1 MSGLIS
7 FPDIQKQAP
16 PAKVRRIRKGPKKKL
31 LENEKCS
38 VCSEPATGFN
48 FRVPSC
54 NACKAFFRRSV
65 LAGKTFECRFKA
77 DTDCMSSPE
86 WLKVCQHCRLKKC
99 RLVGMKD
106 QYVHN
111 LRLQRTIKN
120 IHETGFEESLDIGQK
135 TLVDIFSCFWGLYIG
150 NCNEIDENESKFFTK
165 MNASIGKVQLPDRP
179 SMNDTT
185 AGKLAQTQFISSTIR
200 VHMKMVETVMDQI
213 PELKAFSVT
222 SRVGLTRVACCQ
234 MAMLRGSYR
243 MQIEKYKHET
253 ERLHAKIKVD
263 LDGEQNVDT
272 KYLSILSGPGNFDK
286 TRLKN
291 IGLSEKL
298 IDKMFSICRCLNFRR
313 TEADEDCKP
322 DFIEWSIL
330 SGLCLFNNNIL
341 QTIAAPEIEQNTVNR
356 LSESLLT
363 ILRLKLMKDKKR
375 LANMAA
381 YIHFLC
387 ELRCYSDESMKEW
400 GKYFHYKPKI
410 CLVSA

>member
-7 FPDIQKQAP
+7 FPELVTQGP

-120 IHETGFEESLDIGQK
+120 IHEAGFDESLDIGQK
-135 TLVDIFSCFWGLYIG
+135 TLVDIFSSFWGLYIG
-150 NCNEIDENESKFFTK
+150 NSDAIDSKSSKYFTK
-165 MNASIGKVQLPDRP
+165 MKDSIGKVELPDRP
-179 SMNDTT
+179 TMNDTS
-185 AGKLAQTQFISSTIR
+185 AGKLAQTQFLSSTIK

-213 PELKAFSVT
+213 PELKALNPT
-222 SRVGLTRVACCQ
+222 SRVSLTRVACCQ

-243 MQIEKYKHET
+243 MLMERYNHET
-253 ERLHAKIKVD
+253 ERLHAQIKVD
-263 LDGEQNVDT
+263 LEGDYVDT
-272 KYLSILSGPGNFDK
+272 KYLSIIGQGTFDK

-291 IGLSEKL
+291 IGLSERL
-298 IDKMFSICRCLNFRR
+298 VDKMFSICRCLNSRR
-313 TEADEDCKP
+313 VEGDEDSKP

-330 SGLCLFNNNIL
+330 SGLCLLNNNIL

-375 LANMAA
+375 LADMAA

-410 CLVSA
+410 CLVST

>member
-1 MSGLIS
+1 
-7 FPDIQKQAP
+7 
-16 PAKVRRIRKGPKKKL
+16 
-31 LENEKCS
+31 
-38 VCSEPATGFN
+38 
-48 FRVPSC
+48 
-54 NACKAFFRRSV
+54 
-65 LAGKTFECRFKA
+65 
-77 DTDCMSSPE
+77 
-86 WLKVCQHCRLKKC
+86 
-99 RLVGMKD
+99 MKD

-120 IHETGFEESLDIGQK
+120 SHDAGFEESLDIGQK

-150 NCNEIDENESKFFTK
+150 NRDGIDKDESKFFSK
-165 MNASIGKVQLPDRP
+165 MNTSIGKVELPDRP
-179 SMNDTT
+179 SMNDTS
-185 AGKLAQTQFISSTIR
+185 AGKLAQTQFLSSTIK

-213 PELKAFSVT
+213 PELKALTPT
-222 SRVGLTRVACCQ
+222 SRVSLTRVACCQ

-243 MQIEKYKHET
+243 MQIEKYNHET
-253 ERLHAKIKVD
+253 ERIHAQIKVD
-263 LDGEQNVDT
+263 VEGDT
-272 KYLSILSGPGNFDK
+272 KYLSILSGQGTFDK

-291 IGLSEKL
+291 IGLSERL
-298 IDKMFSICRCLNFRR
+298 VDKMFSICRCLNFRR
-313 TEADEDCKP
+313 TEADGDGKP

-330 SGLCLFNNNIL
+330 SGLCLLNNNIL

-410 CLVSA
+410 CLVST

>member
-7 FPDIQKQAP
+7 FPELVTQGP

-120 IHETGFEESLDIGQK
+120 IHEAGFDESLDIGQK
-135 TLVDIFSCFWGLYIG
+135 TLVDIFSSFWGLYIG
-150 NCNEIDENESKFFTK
+150 NSDAIDSKSSKYFTK
-165 MNASIGKVQLPDRP
+165 MKDSIGKVELPDRP
-179 SMNDTT
+179 TMNDTS
-185 AGKLAQTQFISSTIR
+185 AGKLAQTQFLSSTIK

-213 PELKAFSVT
+213 PELKALNPT
-222 SRVGLTRVACCQ
+222 SRVSLTRVACCQ

-243 MQIEKYKHET
+243 MLMERYNHET
-253 ERLHAKIKVD
+253 ERLHAQIKVD
-263 LDGEQNVDT
+263 LEGDYVDT
-272 KYLSILSGPGNFDK
+272 KYLSIIGQGTFDK

-291 IGLSEKL
+291 IGLSERL
-298 IDKMFSICRCLNFRR
+298 VDKMFSICRCLNSRR
-313 TEADEDCKP
+313 VEGDEDSKP

-330 SGLCLFNNNIL
+330 SGLCLLNNNIL

-363 ILRLKLMKDKKR
+363 ILRLKLMKEKNA
-375 LANMAA
+375 LQIWQLIFISYAN
-381 YIHFLC
+381 
-387 ELRCYSDESMKEW
+387 
-400 GKYFHYKPKI
+400 
-410 CLVSA
+410 